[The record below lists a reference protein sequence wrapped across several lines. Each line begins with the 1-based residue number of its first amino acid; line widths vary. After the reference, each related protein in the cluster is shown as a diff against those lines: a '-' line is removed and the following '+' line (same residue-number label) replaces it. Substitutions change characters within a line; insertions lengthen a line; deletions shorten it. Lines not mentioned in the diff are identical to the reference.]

1 MSKRRGNFL
10 LLGALIGFIAGLF
23 FAPKK
28 GSELR
33 RDAKN
38 KIDEIKENPKDVLQ
52 GTFDDV
58 KEKINEFID
67 DNFAEDDNIHISEDE
82 IVISR
87 TFSDEGDNKYF
98 GMADRSIFNRGF
110 SFNYSCIYRKIIK
123 YY

>member
-67 DNFAEDDNIHISEDE
+67 YNFAEDDNIHISEVE

-87 TFSDEGDNKYF
+87 TFSDEGDNK
-98 GMADRSIFNRGF
+98 
-110 SFNYSCIYRKIIK
+110 
-123 YY
+123 

>member
-1 MSKRRGNFL
+1 MSKKRGNFL

-52 GTFDDV
+52 GTMDDV
-58 KEKINEFID
+58 KEKINNFID
-67 DNFAEDDNIHISEDE
+67 DNFTEDDNIQISEEE

-87 TFSDEGDNKYF
+87 TFVDEGDNK
-98 GMADRSIFNRGF
+98 
-110 SFNYSCIYRKIIK
+110 
-123 YY
+123 

>member
-87 TFSDEGDNKYF
+87 TFSDEGPF
-98 GMADRSIFNRGF
+98 LRCRRIRSAR
-110 SFNYSCIYRKIIK
+110 
-123 YY
+123 

>member
-38 KIDEIKENPKDVLQ
+38 KIDEIKENPKEVLHE
-52 GTFDDV
+52 TLEDV
-58 KEKINEFID
+58 KEKINGFID
-67 DNFAEDDNIHISEDE
+67 DNFVDEDNIHISEDE

-87 TFSDEGDNKYF
+87 TFNEEGESK
-98 GMADRSIFNRGF
+98 
-110 SFNYSCIYRKIIK
+110 
-123 YY
+123 

>member
-67 DNFAEDDNIHISEDE
+67 DNFAEDDHIHISEDE

-87 TFSDEGDNKYF
+87 TFSDEGDNK
-98 GMADRSIFNRGF
+98 
-110 SFNYSCIYRKIIK
+110 
-123 YY
+123 

>member
-67 DNFAEDDNIHISEDE
+67 DNFADDDNIHISEDE

-87 TFSDEGDNKYF
+87 TFSDEGDNK
-98 GMADRSIFNRGF
+98 
-110 SFNYSCIYRKIIK
+110 
-123 YY
+123 

>member
-87 TFSDEGDNKYF
+87 TFSDEGDNT
-98 GMADRSIFNRGF
+98 
-110 SFNYSCIYRKIIK
+110 
-123 YY
+123 

>member
-1 MSKRRGNFL
+1 MSKKRGNFL

-33 RDAKN
+33 KDAKN

-58 KEKINEFID
+58 KEKINDFID
-67 DNFAEDDNIHISEDE
+67 DNFAEDDNIHISEEE

-87 TFSDEGDNKYF
+87 TFVDEGENK
-98 GMADRSIFNRGF
+98 
-110 SFNYSCIYRKIIK
+110 
-123 YY
+123 

>member
-58 KEKINEFID
+58 K
-67 DNFAEDDNIHISEDE
+67 
-82 IVISR
+82 
-87 TFSDEGDNKYF
+87 
-98 GMADRSIFNRGF
+98 DRSYKPLAEFHTQQELWQ
-110 SFNYSCIYRKIIK
+110 YIK
-123 YY
+123 ENNLVEELVA

>member
-67 DNFAEDDNIHISEDE
+67 DDFGEDDNIHISEDE

-87 TFSDEGDNKYF
+87 TFSDEGDNK
-98 GMADRSIFNRGF
+98 
-110 SFNYSCIYRKIIK
+110 
-123 YY
+123 

>member
-1 MSKRRGNFL
+1 MSKKRGNFL

-33 RDAKN
+33 KDAKN
-38 KIDEIKENPKDVLQ
+38 KINEIKENPKDVLQ

-58 KEKINEFID
+58 KEKINDFID

-87 TFSDEGDNKYF
+87 TFVDEGENK
-98 GMADRSIFNRGF
+98 
-110 SFNYSCIYRKIIK
+110 
-123 YY
+123 

>member
-58 KEKINEFID
+58 KDKINEFID

-87 TFSDEGDNKYF
+87 TFSDEGDNK
-98 GMADRSIFNRGF
+98 
-110 SFNYSCIYRKIIK
+110 
-123 YY
+123 

>member
-23 FAPKK
+23 FVPKK

-87 TFSDEGDNKYF
+87 TFSDEGDNK
-98 GMADRSIFNRGF
+98 
-110 SFNYSCIYRKIIK
+110 
-123 YY
+123 

>member
-1 MSKRRGNFL
+1 MSKRRVNFL

-87 TFSDEGDNKYF
+87 TFSDEGDNK
-98 GMADRSIFNRGF
+98 
-110 SFNYSCIYRKIIK
+110 
-123 YY
+123 

>member
-58 KEKINEFID
+58 REKINEFID

-87 TFSDEGDNKYF
+87 TFSDEGDNK
-98 GMADRSIFNRGF
+98 
-110 SFNYSCIYRKIIK
+110 
-123 YY
+123 

>member
-38 KIDEIKENPKDVLQ
+38 KIDEKNLRD
-52 GTFDDV
+52 
-58 KEKINEFID
+58 
-67 DNFAEDDNIHISEDE
+67 AA
-82 IVISR
+82 R
-87 TFSDEGDNKYF
+87 
-98 GMADRSIFNRGF
+98 IFVFKVVGYDAAKLMR
-110 SFNYSCIYRKIIK
+110 
-123 YY
+123 

>member
-87 TFSDEGDNKYF
+87 TFSDVGDNK
-98 GMADRSIFNRGF
+98 
-110 SFNYSCIYRKIIK
+110 
-123 YY
+123 

>member
-38 KIDEIKENPKDVLQ
+38 KIDEIKENTKDVLQ

-87 TFSDEGDNKYF
+87 TFSDEGDNK
-98 GMADRSIFNRGF
+98 
-110 SFNYSCIYRKIIK
+110 
-123 YY
+123 

>member
-58 KEKINEFID
+58 KEKINELKD

-87 TFSDEGDNKYF
+87 TFSDEGDNK
-98 GMADRSIFNRGF
+98 
-110 SFNYSCIYRKIIK
+110 
-123 YY
+123 

>member
-58 KEKINEFID
+58 KGQINAFLD

-87 TFSDEGDNKYF
+87 TFSDEGDNK
-98 GMADRSIFNRGF
+98 
-110 SFNYSCIYRKIIK
+110 
-123 YY
+123 